1 MLSFEKNAAQRIP
14 KHPSDKPSNR
24 KLTMTAQ
31 DIAITLTDLQ
41 RLRILLDSHFVEAI
55 GNGRTHLR
63 ELQSRLDR
71 AAVVDPREMP
81 PDIVTMNSTF
91 NLFDLDRS
99 EAETFTLVY
108 PDEACIAEG
117 KLSIL
122 SPLGAES
129 FGRRVGESLTLNILK
144 RPTRKRI
151 EKMSF
156 QPERS
161 GAFDL

>member
-1 MLSFEKNAAQRIP
+1 
-14 KHPSDKPSNR
+14 
-24 KLTMTAQ
+24 MTAQ
-31 DIAITLTDLQ
+31 DIAISRIDLQ
-41 RLRILLDSHFVEAI
+41 RLQILLDSHFAEAI
-55 GNGRTHLR
+55 GNGRTHLKKLR
-63 ELQSRLDR
+63 NRLER
-71 AAVVDPREMP
+71 ATIVDPVEML

-99 EAETFTLVY
+99 ESETFTLVY
-108 PDEACIAEG
+108 PEEACIAEG

-129 FGRRVGESLTLNILK
+129 FGRRVGESLTLNVLQ

-151 EKMSF
+151 EKLSF

-161 GAFDL
+161 GAFHL

>member
-1 MLSFEKNAAQRIP
+1 MIAQAF
-14 KHPSDKPSNR
+14 
-24 KLTMTAQ
+24 T
-31 DIAITLTDLQ
+31 ITRTDLQ
-41 RLRILLDSHFVEAI
+41 RLQTLLDSHFVETV
-55 GNGRTHLR
+55 GNGRTHLK
-63 ELQSRLDR
+63 ELQSRLER
-71 AAVVDPREMP
+71 ATVVDPREML

-99 EAETFTLVY
+99 EADTFTLVY
-108 PDEACIAEG
+108 PKEACIAEG

-144 RPTRKRI
+144 LPTRKRI
-151 EKMSF
+151 DKMSF

>member
-1 MLSFEKNAAQRIP
+1 MI
-14 KHPSDKPSNR
+14 
-24 KLTMTAQ
+24 AQ
-31 DIAITLTDLQ
+31 DIAISRTDLQ
-41 RLRILLDSHFVEAI
+41 RLQVLLDSHFVEAI
-55 GNGRTHLR
+55 GNGRTHLK
-63 ELQSRLDR
+63 ELQRRLER
-71 AAVVDPREMP
+71 ATVVDPGEML

-91 NLFDLDRS
+91 NLFDLDRR

-108 PDEACIAEG
+108 PEEACIAEG

-129 FGRRVGESLTLNILK
+129 FGRRVGERLTLNILQ

-151 EKMSF
+151 EKLWF

-161 GAFDL
+161 GAFHL

>member
-1 MLSFEKNAAQRIP
+1 
-14 KHPSDKPSNR
+14 
-24 KLTMTAQ
+24 MTAH
-31 DIAITLTDLQ
+31 DISITRTDLQ
-41 RLRILLDSHFVEAI
+41 RLRILLNSSFVETV
-55 GNGRTHLR
+55 GNGRTHLI
-63 ELQSRLDR
+63 ELKRRLER
-71 AAVVDPREMP
+71 ATVVDPRDML

-99 EAETFTLVY
+99 EADTFTLVY

-161 GAFDL
+161 GAFHL